1 MRRRVI
7 IAATALLVAYLALS
21 VQSGSRV
28 AVARAHPG
36 HYAIAA
42 QDSIP
47 LEPSELTVTEVSSSS
62 ISISWRDNSSDEVGF
77 RIERC
82 GGSNCTD
89 FVLIGSM
96 PAGVTNITDWGLG
109 KNKTFKYR
117 VRAYNSA
124 GDSAYSNIAAGTT
137 TR

>member
-7 IAATALLVAYLALS
+7 IAATGLLIANLALS
-21 VQSGSRV
+21 VYSGG
-28 AVARAHPG
+28 AATAARAYTG
-36 HYAIAA
+36 DCGIAA

-47 LEPSELTVTEVSSSS
+47 LEPSELTATEVTSSS
-62 ISISWRDNSSDEVGF
+62 ITISWRDNSSDEVGF
-77 RIERC
+77 KIERC

-89 FVLIGSM
+89 FVQIGSM

-117 VRAYNSA
+117 VRAYNAA
-124 GDSAYSNIAAGTT
+124 GDSAYSNIAVGTT